1 MTTTTPAETVRPSP
15 HARSA
20 PPAAPYAAIAGMLGA
35 AIALGVGELFSG
47 FSRSIP
53 SLVIAVGD
61 VFVDNTPGDATE
73 TAIRTFG
80 TNDKPI
86 LLAGIVIVSLLIGA
100 LVGVRGRTRRQAVP
114 VTMAGFALIGG
125 WAAARLPGSSAGWSW
140 TSAIVSAGAGTAV
153 LLGLLRALDPATT
166 SSISRP
172 AALSPK
178 ARAARG
184 RAGSDASRRAFLT
197 YSGGA
202 AVVALAATGTGR
214 ALRSNRSVAG
224 ARQVIAAR
232 GVDIAN
238 SPADAAIA
246 QLDDLDSI
254 AGLSRYITP
263 LEGPD
268 RFYRIDTALEVPQVD
283 PARWRLRIGGLVDN
297 PYELTYDEI
306 LAMPQEEHV
315 ITLSC
320 VSNEVGGTLVGNA
333 VWGGVPLRTLLERA
347 QLQPN
352 AKQIVGRS
360 VDDFTAGFPTEIA
373 MDGRHALLAVAM
385 NGEPLPVRHG
395 FPARLVVPGLY
406 GYVSAVKWLDEIRLE
421 TADYDGYWVPRGWS
435 KLGPMKTTSRVDV
448 PRDRSRIAQGRVAVA
463 GVAWSPNRGIAGVE
477 VQIDGG
483 AWQPARLGGA
493 VTDETWLQWVYEWDA
508 TPGKHTIRVRATDKT
523 GARQSERQVDPR
535 PDGAEGLHEISVTV
549 A

>member
-1 MTTTTPAETVRPSP
+1 MTTTTTPAESVRPTR
-15 HARSA
+15 HAQPKAS
-20 PPAAPYAAIAGMLGA
+20 AAPYAAIAGVLGA
-35 AIALGVGELFSG
+35 ATALGVGELFSG

-100 LVGVRGRTRRQAVP
+100 LVGVRGHTRRQVVP

-140 TSAIVSAGAGTAV
+140 ASAVVSAGAGTAV
-153 LLGLLRALDPATT
+153 ILGLLRALDRGTT
-166 SSISRP
+166 TAASRP
-172 AALSPK
+172 AAISPG
-178 ARAARG
+178 ARAA
-184 RAGSDASRRAFLT
+184 SSRRAFLT
-197 YSGGA
+197 YSSGA
-202 AVVALAATGTGR
+202 AVAALAATGTGR

-238 SPADAAIA
+238 SPADAAIT
-246 QLDDLDSI
+246 QLDNLDSI
-254 AGLSRYITP
+254 AGLSRYVTP

-268 RFYRIDTALEVPQVD
+268 RFYRIDTALEIPQVD
-283 PARWRLRIGGLVDN
+283 PSRWRLRVGGLVDN

-347 QLQPN
+347 QLRPN

-373 MDGRHALLAVAM
+373 LDGRHALLAVSM

-421 TADYDGYWVPRGWS
+421 SADYDGYWVPRGWS

-448 PRDRSRIAQGRVAVA
+448 PRDRSRVVAGRVAVA

-535 PDGAEGLHEISVTV
+535 PDGAEGLHEINVTV